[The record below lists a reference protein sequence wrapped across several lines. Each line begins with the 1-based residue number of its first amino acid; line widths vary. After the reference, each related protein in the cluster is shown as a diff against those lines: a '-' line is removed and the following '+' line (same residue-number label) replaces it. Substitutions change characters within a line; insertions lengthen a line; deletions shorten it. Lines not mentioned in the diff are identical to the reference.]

1 MSYAFFPGCSMEG
14 TAHDYQSSTLAIS
27 QTLGLQMPE
36 VPGWTCC
43 GSTAA
48 HQTDPLL
55 ALALPAKNLLA
66 AAGATR
72 MTRSASGDK
81 TTASVTDKHGGVSMI
96 MWSNSSRQRVM

>member
-55 ALALPAKNLLA
+55 ALALPA
-66 AAGATR
+66 
-72 MTRSASGDK
+72 
-81 TTASVTDKHGGVSMI
+81 
-96 MWSNSSRQRVM
+96 